1 MQVSVLCNEPKFQQL
16 TIVFSAFY
24 KLFLETTSFST
35 TPIGQIIP
43 CHNVTIFWLI
53 TSRLYW
59 SLISPSFR
67 NSSKYLAKKCWRE
80 VSRYKNRHSYEKDYG
95 KHLTSQ
101 KQRGEFRLDVGRRGA
116 VVLLCKELPRF
127 QEIFLF
133 IREMNEPVMAIRGK
147 TFHNYW

>member
-1 MQVSVLCNEPKFQQL
+1 MQVSVLCNEPKFWQL

-53 TSRLYW
+53 TCRLYW

-80 VSRYKNRHSYEKDYG
+80 VSRYKNRHSYK
-95 KHLTSQ
+95 T
-101 KQRGEFRLDVGRRGA
+101 EFRLDLGGRGA
-116 VVLLCKELPRF
+116 VVVLLCKKLPQF

-133 IREMNEPVMAIRGK
+133 IREMNEPVMAIRAK
-147 TFHNYW
+147 TFHNYR